1 MAQDTTG
8 LEVIGSIRGPRGPA
22 GSVSAGDFVSI
33 PAGEQGKVV
42 TRKVGEITLLD
53 VYQPRGLPGV
63 NAVPADNAVAT
74 YSTAQGSATNTA
86 LRSFLL
92 PRTEVAS
99 TVAPLIDAPGP
110 VRDALRAQFPR
121 ASILGV
127 GANTAPLLEWTGI
140 AGAFAGVHLSSGAG
154 FTGPYVFGLGND
166 FGDRPGFLVSNKAAG
181 VGIYLDNQPSA
192 TGIGMFAA
200 QRSDAPLFDFVTA
213 KDAAG
218 TMMVLRVD
226 STVSNPGS
234 LAAFYGKS
242 NAPILELHGNG
253 GLGFFGKTPTGR
265 QPRIDFTSADTA
277 SLQDRVNKLIGTLIE
292 YGLLPAN
299 P

>member
-1 MAQDTTG
+1 MSLPSGVTK
-8 LEVIGSIRGPRGPA
+8 IGNMRGPVGPA

-92 PRTEVAS
+92 PRAEVAS
-99 TVAPLIDAPGP
+99 TIAPLIDTAGP
-110 VRDALRAQFPR
+110 VRDALRAQFTR

-140 AGAFAGVHLSSGAG
+140 AGAFAGMHLSNGPG
-154 FTGPYVFGLGND
+154 FTGPYMAGFGND
-166 FGDRPGFLVSNKAAG
+166 FGNTTAVHIANKAGG
-181 VGIYLDNQPSA
+181 VGLYLDNHPTA
-192 TGIGMFAA
+192 TGTGMFAA

-213 KDAAG
+213 KNAAG

-226 STVSNPGS
+226 SNVTNPGS

-242 NAPILELHGNG
+242 NVPILELHGNG

-265 QPRIDFTSADTA
+265 QPRIPFTSTDAA
-277 SLQDRVNKLIGTLIE
+277 SLQDTVNKIIGTLIE
-292 YGLLPAN
+292 YGLIPAN
-299 P
+299 T